1 MPLDSSDII
10 LRWSL
15 GKQDTVALSDYNQ
28 SKFLDFL
35 WLAKLSITSFHKYF
49 PDARLVLLYNGDEFE
64 DFCETFSGV
73 EPKADMPVELLNQRA
88 MLQSGEIENPYHFY
102 PAGVWWKWL
111 PFRLDITKHEIAVD
125 TDILCLSEPTTWFD
139 WIEGSDQ
146 IIVAPERYETV
157 AVNTTGDFWSHS
169 LLVGKKPYNCG
180 IVGQRAGCDFADRF
194 FEITKQVKFGYSHN
208 SLFIT
213 EQGAINLWVRS
224 LELEGITHHCLDFGK
239 NAWIRDFVYF
249 LYQGV
254 RVETVHAVTWH
265 KMIAKAL
272 KSVLEARIMDSRYM
286 DDQEFLEAIL
296 KESRKLDFIPRHIV
310 GRQLSDSGHQLE
322 NEILIPKTSF

>member
-1 MPLDSSDII
+1 MPIDSSNVL

-15 GKQDTVALSDYNQ
+15 GKQDTVALSDYNK

-35 WLAKLSITSFHKYF
+35 WLAKLSIVSFQKYF
-49 PDARLVLLYNGDEFE
+49 PNARFVLLYNGDEFE
-64 DFCETFSGV
+64 EFQDAFEHIQPDLIYPLEYV
-73 EPKADMPVELLNQRA
+73 DQRRLLQEGKIINQ
-88 MLQSGEIENPYHFY
+88 YHFY

-111 PFRLDITKHEIAVD
+111 PFRIDLDKHEIAVD
-125 TDILCLSEPTTWFD
+125 TDILCLSEPKTWFD
-139 WIEGSDQ
+139 WIEQDAE

-157 AVNTTGDFWSHS
+157 AVNTTGDFWSHP
-169 LLVGKKPYNCG
+169 LLVGKVPYNCG
-180 IVGQRAGCDFADRF
+180 IVGQKSGCDFAERF
-194 FEITKQVKFGYSHN
+194 FDITKQVRFGHSHN

-224 LELEGITHHCLDFGK
+224 LELEGISHSCLDFSK

-249 LYQGV
+249 LHQGI

-272 KSVLEARIMDSRYM
+272 KNVLEARIIESRYM
-286 DDQEFLEAIL
+286 DDHDFVEAIL
-296 KESRKLDFIPRHIV
+296 KESRALEFIPRHIL
-310 GRQLSDSGHQLE
+310 GRQLSDSGQLE